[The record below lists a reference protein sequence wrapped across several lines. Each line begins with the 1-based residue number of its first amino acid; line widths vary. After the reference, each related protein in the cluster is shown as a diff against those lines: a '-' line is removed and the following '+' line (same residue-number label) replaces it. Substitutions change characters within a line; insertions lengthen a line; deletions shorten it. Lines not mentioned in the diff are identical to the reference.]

1 MKATR
6 RSFLGLSA
14 ASMALA
20 GISSKAFAVPTGSPK
35 KWDEAFDIVIVGA
48 GGAGLAAG
56 VVAVQKGLK
65 TLIIEKEPF
74 IGGSSA
80 LCGGKW
86 AVADTDEQRAQGIKD
101 SPELF
106 LADMLKTGQNKND
119 PELVK
124 AFIKASREHYEFM
137 TKERGL
143 KPIEIV
149 AASGMSVPRAHNFRP
164 AGVLNDMK
172 KYVTEHG
179 ADLRL
184 NVKAERLVWDDAHEA
199 VAGVRASTKDGVRWF
214 KARKGVL
221 VAAGGFSKNKT
232 LLEKYAPLMLRA
244 DATAG
249 AGCTGDGMLMAQ
261 AYGADILDT
270 QYIKATYGYR
280 LDPNAPGACQ
290 VFYGGGILVNLD
302 GKRFVNE
309 SLSYKLLGD
318 AALAQKDGK
327 SFIFFDEPLR
337 KHRLKVRDGDRR
349 LLSPYDEGKEVPYC
363 FRADTIE
370 EVAEKAGVNAK
381 ALKETVD
388 RYNANVA
395 KGEDPDFGRTTL
407 TSDFGKPIELKT
419 GPFYLYPA
427 TARLIATYCGVR
439 IHPNA
444 QVIDVFGDPIKHLY
458 AAGEMTGGVH
468 GAAYMTGSAWGKA
481 MAFGRIAAAS
491 IANEA
496 EI

>member
-1 MKATR
+1 MNQSR
-6 RSFLGLSA
+6 RSLFKLSA
-14 ASMALA
+14 ASVVAAGLA
-20 GISSKAFAVPTGSPK
+20 SKASAVPTAMPK
-35 KWDEAFDIVIVGA
+35 KWDDEFDIVIVGA
-48 GGAGLAAG
+48 GGAGLAA
-56 VVAVQKGLK
+56 AVIAAQKGLK
-65 TLIIEKEPF
+65 AVLLEKEAF

-86 AVADTDEQRAQGIKD
+86 AVADTAEQRAKGIKD
-101 SPELF
+101 SPEIF
-106 LADMLKTGQNKND
+106 LADMLKTGQYKND

-124 AFIKASREHYEFM
+124 AFIKASREHYDFM

-149 AASGMSVPRAHNFRP
+149 AASGMSVPRAHNFKP
-164 AGVLNDMK
+164 SGVLNDMK
-172 KYVTEHG
+172 KYVVEHG
-179 ADLRL
+179 VALVL
-184 NVKAERLVWDDAHEA
+184 NTKVERLVWDAANEA
-199 VAGVRASTKDGVRWF
+199 IAGVKAKSKDGVRWI

-221 VAAGGFSKNKT
+221 LAAGGFSMNKK

-261 AYGADILDT
+261 AYGADVLDT

-280 LDPNAPGACQ
+280 LNPNEPGACQ

-318 AALAQKDGK
+318 AALAQKDGR

-363 FRADTIE
+363 FRADTVE
-370 EVAEKAGVNAK
+370 EVAKKAGVNPE
-381 ALKETVD
+381 ALKETVA

-395 KGEDPDFGRTTL
+395 KGEDPDFGRKTL
-407 TSDFGKPIELKT
+407 TSDFGKPVELKT

-439 IHPNA
+439 IRPNA
-444 QVIDVFGDPIKHLY
+444 QVLDVFGEPIKHLY
-458 AAGEMTGGVH
+458 AAGEMTGGIH

-481 MAFGRIAAAS
+481 MAFGRIAAAA
-491 IANEA
+491 IAE
-496 EI
+496 ETPL